1 MIGSTLAHYRILD
14 RLGSGGM
21 GEVYLAEDTRLRRR
35 LALKV
40 LAPELSSDP
49 NLLRRFEREAEAVAA
64 LNHPNIVTV
73 YSVEEIEGVRCLTM
87 ELVEGDTL
95 SKQLAGGAL
104 AERRLLEIGIPL
116 ADCVAAAHAKGV
128 IHRDLKPGNIML
140 TREGRLKVLDFGLAK
155 LLDPGRGAGEERPSV
170 LATQAPLTSVNAIL
184 GTLEYMAP
192 EQLQGTTTDPRSDIY
207 ALGVILYE
215 MAAGVRPFT
224 GKGTADLISAV
235 LRDEPAPV
243 LSLRPDL
250 SPEVARIIGRCL
262 EKDPERRLQSAKDL
276 RNELQALGS
285 GISPAGFAS
294 APSRPAASSPSSAV
308 PPARGR
314 ALLWSAAALLAV
326 AAGWVGWTLL
336 RREAAST
343 PPIALAPAP
352 VVPSLAVLPLANLTG
367 DPEYFVDG
375 MTDAMISALGNISSM
390 RVISRQS
397 VMRYKGSKKT
407 LPEIAHEL
415 GVDMV
420 VEGSVLRAGQQVRI
434 TAKLVRASPE
444 KQLWT
449 SSYERDF
456 RNLLSLQ
463 SDVALAIANE
473 VRVKVTRG
481 EKSRL
486 SGVRPVDPAVQ
497 EAYLK
502 GRFFWNRRTGDGFQK
517 AIQAFEEAIALDPAH
532 APSYAG
538 LADAY
543 GLLAYTSPTPSETF
557 AKAKAAAER
566 ALALDPDLAEA
577 HATLGM
583 VHLFGD
589 WDWAGAEKEFKTAIA
604 RKPNYSTAHQWYWAF
619 LEGMGRHREALVE
632 ILKAKELDPL
642 SPVNSLDVAVHY
654 SFSRDHDRAIA
665 ECNKTLE
672 LAPGF
677 PSAEVWLWLAYDH
690 KGMKEEALRHYVKAM
705 RLNDWGA
712 AADAVEAA
720 YAKSGYETAIATAAE
735 ELTKL
740 SKTRYVETN
749 QIAWLWVAAG
759 RKDEAIA
766 YLQGAFQRRAAVLV
780 WLNVA
785 GEWDSLRGDA
795 RFTDLLRQMRFPPIP
810 PQARAAA

>member
-1 MIGSTLAHYRILD
+1 VIGSILAHYKILD

-40 LAPELSSDP
+40 LAPGLSSDP
-49 NLLRRFEREAEAVAA
+49 DLLRRFAREAEAVAA
-64 LNHPNIVTV
+64 LNHPNIVTI

-95 SKQLAGGAL
+95 SKRLAAGSL
-104 AERRLLEIGIPL
+104 PERELLEIAIPL

-128 IHRDLKPGNIML
+128 IHRDLKPGNIMI

-155 LLDPGRGAGEERPSV
+155 LVDGEGGTGENRHSV
-170 LATQAPLTSVNAIL
+170 MATQAPLTSVNAIL

-207 ALGVILYE
+207 AVGVILYE
-215 MAAGVRPFT
+215 MAAGVRPFS
-224 GKGTADLISAV
+224 GKGTADLISSV
-235 LRDEPAPV
+235 LRDEPTPV
-243 LSLRPDL
+243 QSLRPDL
-250 SPEVARIIGRCL
+250 SPDIARIVGRCL
-262 EKDPERRLQSAKDL
+262 EKNPEKRLQSAKDL
-276 RNELQALGS
+276 RNELQALAS
-285 GISPAGFAS
+285 GIRPPGFS
-294 APSRPAASSPSSAV
+294 SSPSRPATSAPALALV
-308 PPARGR
+308 PTARR
-314 ALLWSAAALLAV
+314 RLPRWSAAAVIAAV
-326 AAGWVGWTLL
+326 AAIGVWLGWTQFH
-336 RREAAST
+336 RE
-343 PPIALAPAP
+343 PPPAPAAP
-352 VVPSLAVLPLANLTG
+352 LVSVPSLAVLPLANLTG

-375 MTDAMISALGNISSM
+375 MTDALISALGNISSL

-415 GVDMV
+415 GVEMV

-434 TAKLVRASPE
+434 TAKLMRANPE
-444 KQLWT
+444 KQIWT

-463 SDVALAIANE
+463 SDVALAIASE

-481 EKSRL
+481 EKARL
-486 SGVRPVDPAVQ
+486 AGAKAVDPAVQ

-502 GRFFWNRRTGDGFQK
+502 GRFFWNRRTGEGFQK
-517 AIQAFEEAIALDPAH
+517 AIQAFDEAIALDPGH

-538 LADAY
+538 LADTY
-543 GLLAYTSPTPSETF
+543 GILGYTSPTPTETF

-566 ALALDPDLAEA
+566 ALALDGDLAEA

-619 LEGMGRHREALVE
+619 LEGMGRHREALDE
-632 ILKAKELDPL
+632 ILKAKQLDPL
-642 SPVNSLDVAVHY
+642 SAINSLDVAVHY

-665 ECNKTLE
+665 ECRKTLE
-672 LAPGF
+672 LAPNF
-677 PSAEVWLWLAYDH
+677 PAAEVWLWLAYDH
-690 KGMKEEALRHYVKAM
+690 KGMKEEALRHAVKAM
-705 RLNDWGA
+705 RLNDQGA
-712 AADAVEAA
+712 VADAVEAA

-759 RKDEAIA
+759 RKEEAIKW
-766 YLQGAFQRRAAVLV
+766 LQGAFDRRAAVLV

-785 GEWDSLRGDA
+785 GEWDSLRGDP
-795 RFTDLLRQMRFPPIP
+795 RFRELLRKMRFPAP
-810 PQARAAA
+810 RAQ